1 MVTKTVQFWH
11 KADTCM
17 SGIEDPELNP
27 HSSSQSFCKDAKNIL
42 YNGQPWGI
50 KMTQGVKITEP
61 PNSKGGKTESTI

>member
-1 MVTKTVQFWH
+1 
-11 KADTCM
+11 M

-61 PNSKGGKTESTI
+61 PNP